1 MEITIFK
8 ENETSVVAIEGRVDT
23 VTAPELESAV
33 KHLINMG
40 ASVVFECEK
49 LEYIS
54 SAGLRV
60 VLATYKQLTA
70 CAGKFAIR
78 HLSREVKSV
87 FDITGFSKILNIEE

>member
-1 MEITIFK
+1 MEINILK
-8 ENETSVVAIEGRVDT
+8 ENETSIVVIEGRVDT
-23 VTAPELESAV
+23 VTSPELEAAV
-33 KHLINMG
+33 KPLINMG

-60 VLATYKQLTA
+60 VLATHKQLTA